1 MTKLLTLIERTILWV
16 KETENLKNEKY
27 LIILTGQED
36 LVKLKR
42 DLP

>member
-16 KETENLKNEKY
+16 KETENLKKEKY